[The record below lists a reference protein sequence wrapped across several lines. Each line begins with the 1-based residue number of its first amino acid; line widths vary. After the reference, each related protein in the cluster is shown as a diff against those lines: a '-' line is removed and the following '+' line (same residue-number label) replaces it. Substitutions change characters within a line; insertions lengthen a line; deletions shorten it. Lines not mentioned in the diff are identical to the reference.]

1 MKIERTKNA
10 VRNIGFGIA
19 LKVYQII
26 MPFILRTA
34 MIYFLGIEY
43 VGLNSL
49 FTSILSV
56 LNLAELGVGTAMVFS
71 MYKPIAED
79 DTETIC
85 ALMRLYKIYYRIIG
99 LVVLIGGVIVL
110 PFLPCL
116 VSGNV
121 PSNINIYVIFGLNLI
136 STVLSYWMFAYKSCL
151 FSAHQ
156 RADIT
161 SKVSIISCTVTYL
174 LQFIVL
180 FFLRNYYAYLAVG
193 IATQVLQNVVS
204 ALLATK
210 MYPRYQAHGKLQRE
224 IKSNI
229 DQRVKDLFTSKIG
242 GIVLNSADTL
252 VISAFLG
259 ITTLAVY
266 NNYYYIM
273 SSVIGFIDIIFY
285 ACTAGI
291 GNSII
296 TETKDKNYRDFST
309 LTFIIA
315 WISTLC
321 ECCFLNLYQPF
332 MRIWM
337 NNNEEL
343 MLSFNIV
350 ICLCVYF
357 FVYELNRVAN
367 AYKDAA
373 GIWHVDRF
381 RPLVT
386 AGVNL
391 TLNLVLVQVIGLF
404 GVLISTII
412 ATVVINCPWL
422 YSKLFNTVFERKK
435 MKEYV
440 RHVLQY
446 GFVAV
451 IASLVTYFGCYYIPI
466 NGLIFLFL
474 RLVVCI
480 ILSNIVLFLL
490 LKKKKEYETAK
501 KLIMRIVGHIKT
513 RGDLNK

>member
-10 VRNIGFGIA
+10 VRNMGFGVA
-19 LKVYQII
+19 LKLYQIV
-26 MPFILRTA
+26 MPFVLRTA

-43 VGLNSL
+43 LGLNSL

-56 LNLAELGVGTAMVFS
+56 LNLAELGVGAAMVFS

-99 LVVLIGGVIVL
+99 LVVLMSGLIVM
-110 PFLPCL
+110 PFLSYFI
-116 VSGNV
+116 SGDV
-121 PSNINIYVIFGLNLI
+121 PADINIYVIFGLNLI

-156 RADIT
+156 RGDIT
-161 SKVSIISCTVTYL
+161 SKVSIFSCTATYL

-180 FFLRNYYAYLAVG
+180 FVVQNYYVYLGVG
-193 IATQVLQNVVS
+193 IITQVIQNIIS

-210 MYPRYQAHGKLQRE
+210 MYPQYQAHGRLQIE
-224 IKSNI
+224 IKKDI

-242 GIVLNSADTL
+242 GIVLNSADTI

-259 ITTLAVY
+259 ITTLAIY

-273 SSVIGFIDIIFY
+273 NSVIGFIDIIFY

-296 TETKDKNYRDFST
+296 TETKEKNYRDFST

-315 WISTLC
+315 WISSVCT
-321 ECCFLNLYQPF
+321 CCFLNLYQPF
-332 MRIWM
+332 MTIWM

-343 MLSFNIV
+343 ILNFSIV
-350 ICLCVYF
+350 VCLCVYF

-386 AGVNL
+386 AMV
-391 TLNLVLVQVIGLF
+391 NLVLNVILVQFISLF

-412 ATVVINCPWL
+412 ATVVVNCPWL
-422 YSKLFNTVFERKK
+422 YSKLFSTVFEHER
-435 MKEYV
+435 MKDYV
-440 RHVLQY
+440 KHVIKY
-446 GFVAV
+446 V
-451 IASLVTYFGCYYIPI
+451 IVTIISSLGTYFGCYFIPVD
-466 NGLIFLFL
+466 GLGLLFV
-474 RLVVCI
+474 RLFICI
-480 ILSNIVLFLL
+480 IISNAVLYLLLRKSREFKIAKNIVIR
-490 LKKKKEYETAK
+490 
-501 KLIMRIVGHIKT
+501 IMRHF
-513 RGDLNK
+513 